1 MDIHKQS
8 TGDTERKED
17 LEAVIQKLNHEVL
30 NLAVTYNNLVA
41 KYNDYSEMTAT
52 CNWDRASWPMED
64 YPKMEFYDAS
74 TINETLKSKD
84 IARMKALKRTLWLKV
99 HHLKGTVTNAQVAYK
114 EAKKSFEM
122 REKLWE
128 EDQKRRDEEKEQ
140 KRIKEENRTATK
152 LFILFI
158 VALVLGIAAGIF
170 SGIEFA
176 KSGDGWGCGILI
188 GLLVFALI
196 YGGVGSELD
205 L

>member
-30 NLAVTYNNLVA
+30 NLVSTYNGLVA
-41 KYNDYSEMTAT
+41 DYNDYSERTAT
-52 CNWDRASWPMED
+52 YNWDRVSWPMED

-74 TINETLKSKD
+74 TINGTLKSRD
-84 IARMKALKRTLWLKV
+84 IAKMKVLKRTLWLRV
-99 HHLKGTVTNAQVAYK
+99 HHLKDVVSNAKVAF
-114 EAKKSFEM
+114 EDAKKSFEM
-122 REKLWE
+122 REQLWE

-140 KRIKEENRTATK
+140 KRIKEENKKSIK

-158 VALVLGIAAGIF
+158 TALVLGIVAGIF

-188 GLLVFALI
+188 GLLVFASI
-196 YGGVGSELD
+196 YGVVGNELD